1 MNTSEF
7 RSGQTIFTQGD
18 PGDRLYLIVEGTV
31 KVSLR
36 GPAGRTSVR
45 AIIGP
50 TDIFGELAVFD
61 PAPRACTATALSDVR
76 ALWLDRA
83 TVRALMTRQPAIA
96 EQLLRADD
104 PAVAGRRTSTCRTG
118 FQ

>member
-50 TDIFGELAVFD
+50 
-61 PAPRACTATALSDVR
+61 TALSDVR